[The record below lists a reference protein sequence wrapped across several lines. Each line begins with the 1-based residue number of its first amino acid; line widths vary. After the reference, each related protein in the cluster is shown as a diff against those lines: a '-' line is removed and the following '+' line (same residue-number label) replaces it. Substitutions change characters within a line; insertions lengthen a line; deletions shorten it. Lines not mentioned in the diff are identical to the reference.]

1 MHDSTALHGT
11 TTIVTGASDGI
22 GAVTAREL
30 ARAGARVVL
39 AVRNPDK
46 ARVASASW
54 DGDVE
59 IRRLDLASLD
69 SVHAFADDWDGE
81 IDLLINNA
89 GVAQTSDART
99 DDGFEVH
106 IGVNHLGHFALTQL
120 LLGHLT
126 GRVVTVSS
134 DMHKRASL
142 DVDDLN
148 WERRP
153 FKALQAYSDSK
164 LANLL
169 FTNELQRRLSAAG
182 SPVLSL
188 AAHPGISATN
198 IAGDGGG
205 LTGLLFRQL
214 IGLLGQD
221 AEGGAQPTLYAA
233 TEPLPAATYVG
244 PGGFMEVRGAPKIVN
259 GSKASRD
266 TALAARV
273 WEQSAQ
279 MTGVDELPAAA

>member
-1 MHDSTALHGT
+1 
-11 TTIVTGASDGI
+11 
-22 GAVTAREL
+22 
-30 ARAGARVVL
+30 
-39 AVRNPDK
+39 
-46 ARVASASW
+46 
-54 DGDVE
+54 
-59 IRRLDLASLD
+59 
-69 SVHAFADDWDGE
+69 
-81 IDLLINNA
+81 
-89 GVAQTSDART
+89 VAQTSDART
-99 DDGFEVH
+99 HDGFEVH

-120 LLGHLT
+120 LLGHVT

-198 IAGDGGG
+198 IAGEGGG

-221 AEGGAQPTLYAA
+221 AEGGARPTLFAA
-233 TEPLPAATYVG
+233 TEPLPASTYVG
-244 PGGFMEVRGAPKIVN
+244 PGGFMEVRGTPKVVN
-259 GSKASRD
+259 SSKASRD
-266 TALAARV
+266 TVLAGRL
-273 WEQSAQ
+273 WEQSAR